1 MRRKNGQ
8 KERQRKKKMFARA
21 LHTSSISIVSWSI
34 SHVRILCVS
43 NLIRICLFRIRFL
56 PLLLFFSLFHI
67 NFSRE
72 YVCYDVRGRCT
83 RYVQCAVIRDVN
95 DEPIHRRSSFI
106 SFYFDALVFV
116 VLKLR
121 LTLYFF
127 HSYSSFASSYSLFSI
142 YLAFRLYRRHRLV
155 VFVAEHKKKES
166 LKLATPT

>member
-1 MRRKNGQ
+1 
-8 KERQRKKKMFARA
+8 MFARA

-56 PLLLFFSLFHI
+56 PLLLLFFVVSHKFFKRICVL
-67 NFSRE
+67 
-72 YVCYDVRGRCT
+72 RCT
-83 RYVQCAVIRDVN
+83 WSLYEVHVQCAVIRDVN

-121 LTLYFF
+121 LTLFFFISFVFLFCFFLFSFF
-127 HSYSSFASSYSLFSI
+127 HIFSI
-142 YLAFRLYRRHRLV
+142 PIISSTSSCRIRR
-155 VFVAEHKKKES
+155 
-166 LKLATPT
+166 